1 MKFCQ
6 RGLEGS
12 PLLLAEWKCVPDDS
26 LSCLSNPELR
36 RMAPWTNF
44 SFDILQFLSL
54 RNFCPGGRIL
64 LFNTSFGNLRTRAF
78 ILDHKKGVFKHFKGL
93 KNADA
98 ATADLI
104 RVVLAEILDFLC
116 IRSEGSPTTLV
127 QGKRVLNDPNLSLVT
142 VYHGF
147 GPLGTH
153 FNWVV
158 WLRKANAWDMAK
170 MPLGKM
176 GFKGHWRGPTWIRL
190 FVNMLGMM
198 YDGCLDG
205 AHLDK
210 LFLKHIFLNFFWSK
224 AKVWDFGR
232 IWVKK
237 LRKCLPLRQIDLG
250 LREWLRS
257 VLLHD

>member
-1 MKFCQ
+1 MAF
-6 RGLEGS
+6 
-12 PLLLAEWKCVPDDS
+12 S
-26 LSCLSNPELR
+26 LS
-36 RMAPWTNF
+36 
-44 SFDILQFLSL
+44 
-54 RNFCPGGRIL
+54 RNFWLRGPIW
-64 LFNTSFGNLRTRAF
+64 LFNTIFRICRPRAF

-158 WLRKANAWDMAK
+158 WIRKANAWDLAK
-170 MPLGKM
+170 MPLGKIV
-176 GFKGHWRGPTWIRL
+176 FKGHWRGPTWIRL
-190 FVNMLGMM
+190 IVNMLGMM

-237 LRKCLPLRQIDLG
+237 T
-250 LREWLRS
+250 
-257 VLLHD
+257 

>member
-12 PLLLAEWKCVPDDS
+12 PLLLAEWKCVPGDS

-36 RMAPWTNF
+36 RMAPGTDF

-54 RNFCPGGRIL
+54 RNFWLRAPIW
-64 LFNTSFGNLRTRAF
+64 LFNMCFRIYRARAL
-78 ILDHKKGVFKHFKGL
+78 ILEHKKNLFKHYKRL
-93 KNADA
+93 KSGRARL
-98 ATADLI
+98 ADLI
-104 RVVLAEILDFLC
+104 RVVLAAILDFLC

-190 FVNMLGMM
+190 IVNMLGMM

-210 LFLKHIFLNFFWSK
+210 LFLKHIFLNFFLSK
-224 AKVWDFGR
+224 AKVWYFGR

-237 LRKCLPLRQIDLG
+237 LRKSLHLRQIDLG

>member
-12 PLLLAEWKCVPDDS
+12 PLLLAEWKCVPGDS
-26 LSCLSNPELR
+26 LSCFSNPELR

-44 SFDILQFLSL
+44 SFEIFQFLSL

-127 QGKRVLNDPNLSLVT
+127 QGKRVLNDPGHSLS
-142 VYHGF
+142 
-147 GPLGTH
+147 
-153 FNWVV
+153 
-158 WLRKANAWDMAK
+158 WLWATWNTFQLSCLASEGKCMRYGKNASWK
-170 MPLGKM
+170 
-176 GFKGHWRGPTWIRL
+176 
-190 FVNMLGMM
+190 
-198 YDGCLDG
+198 DGVQRALEG
-205 AHLDK
+205 SHLD
-210 LFLKHIFLNFFWSK
+210 
-224 AKVWDFGR
+224 
-232 IWVKK
+232 
-237 LRKCLPLRQIDLG
+237 
-250 LREWLRS
+250 
-257 VLLHD
+257 